1 MDICCSASSITQYS
15 STPPE
20 LDNSAGSMLKLEIS
34 VTAVWAYELMRT
46 ATPLH
51 ASQLCIP
58 LLKEKEK
65 KQERI
70 IFFLGKL
77 TIRRVGLNRISFES
91 LPPHDQ
97 IVLFDQLLDENRAL
111 ALTPAE
117 LTYHNG
123 FC

>member
-65 KQERI
+65 KQERMI
-70 IFFLGKL
+70 LSLGKL

-91 LPPHDQ
+91 LPR
-97 IVLFDQLLDENRAL
+97 IFVLFDQLLDENRAL

-117 LTYHNG
+117 LTYHDG